1 MKIGWVKTWWLVCG
15 MTTAIAPTRLDRRA
29 RPGEFG
35 MYRNCA
41 AARRTASFVEGDT
54 RSLPARAID
63 AVLTDTPARRATS
76 RNVNL

>member
-1 MKIGWVKTWWLVCG
+1 
-15 MTTAIAPTRLDRRA
+15 
-29 RPGEFG
+29 
-35 MYRNCA
+35 MYRSCA